1 MFKIPYLWDFSLRI
15 GLNVK
20 VIDMESIF
28 RKIRQWITGHQ
39 DDIVLLVGVILISLL
54 SFAIGFLVAK
64 NQEKKPL
71 KIEYK
76 TMYELVYYQKNYKQ
90 NNFSPSCNCLV
101 IDKERIFSERPDL
114 I

>member
-1 MFKIPYLWDFSLRI
+1 MKTETFEIPYLWDFSLGI

-20 VIDMESIF
+20 VIDMRSIF
-28 RKIRQWITGHQ
+28 KKIKQSIIEHQ
-39 DDIVLLVGVILISLL
+39 DNIVLLVGVILISLL

-64 NQEKKPL
+64 HQEKKPL

-76 TMYELVYYQKNYKQ
+76 TMYGLVHYPKNYKQ
-90 NNFSPSCNCLV
+90 NSFPLSY
-101 IDKERIFSERPDL
+101 L